1 VRAAKDDIAF
11 CVHSSGT
18 AMDSRTHLFRSGD
31 RALAKHRPEFPH
43 GTVVQ
48 LLDKGFLVVHWDG
61 ELLETV
67 HHTNIERHEGS

>member
-1 VRAAKDDIAF
+1 
-11 CVHSSGT
+11 
-18 AMDSRTHLFRSGD
+18 
-31 RALAKHRPEFPH
+31 
-43 GTVVQ
+43 VQ